1 MLKEKFLLFKDR
13 IVNNASFTLK
23 EQLGYAG
30 GIFGNAMGQD
40 SIDTFDDIFI
50 RTYMFPEKDYGFITI
65 IENILMIFGFITPPV
80 AGSILD
86 TPARP
91 GKKTPSKIMAGIMP
105 IPFAI
110 TSLLLFIVPFNP
122 LTNSFG
128 NFIWF
133 LVFKLIFKTVDTFYD
148 LSLNTISLRM
158 TNNADDRK
166 NFYTVATLAAS
177 LGSMLPG
184 WVIPVI
190 VDTTEDPTKQKQLYF
205 VCALIFAV
213 VGLGAMIAP
222 YFTLDEK
229 LKVVKKPE
237 KAVIVW
243 DRQTISTLLHCRS
256 FIILEL
262 ATFFEQVRQLSYK
275 LLNYMYRDV
284 FGDYKMKVAIDAISG
299 GLSYAG
305 LAAVPFLGKKFSA
318 RTILSGGFGYTGI
331 FYAIMSAFAFGINKN
346 SFNYVATENSTHKV
360 YKYKWIVGVLI
371 GLAGMP
377 NNAISTSK
385 KIIVG
390 DATDYMEWYSEKT
403 FGTPIRSEGL
413 VSAAQSVFNN
423 IFNLI
428 RTNFYNISFQK
439 IGYKSAVGENNVEQ
453 KVETIKKI
461 FLLFGLCGVVG
472 NFLASGSY
480 LFDNY
485 TGKKKTAILAELEEM
500 RAAREKLAA
509 EFNSENVTV
518 NE

>member
-1 MLKEKFLLFKDR
+1 MIKDKITSFKDK
-13 IVNNASFTLK
+13 IVNNESFTIK
-23 EQLGYAG
+23 EQFGYAG

-40 SIDTFDDIFI
+40 SIDTFDDIFV
-50 RTYMFPEKDYGFITI
+50 RTYMFEETKYYLITI
-65 IENILMIFGFITPPV
+65 IENILMIFNFITSPI
-80 AGSILD
+80 AGTILD

-91 GKKTPSKIMAGIMP
+91 GKKTPSKILTGTMP

-110 TSLLLFIVPFNP
+110 ASLLLFIVPSANST
-122 LTNSFG
+122 TNFV
-128 NFIWF
+128 WF
-133 LVFKLIFKTVDTFYD
+133 LVFKLIFKTVDSFYD
-148 LSLNTISLRM
+148 LSLNTLSLRM
-158 TNNADDRK
+158 TNNANDRK
-166 NFYTVATLAAS
+166 NFYTIATLAAS

-190 VDTTEDPTKQKQLYF
+190 VERSDDPEKQKYLYF
-205 VCALIFAV
+205 VCALIFCVIGFAGMV
-213 VGLGAMIAP
+213 AP

-229 LKVVKKPE
+229 LKVVERPKKS
-237 KAVIVW
+237 AIVW

-256 FIILEL
+256 FIVLEA

-284 FGDYKMKVAIDAISG
+284 LDKYGMKVIVDGISG

-305 LAAVPFLGKKFSA
+305 LAAIPFLGKKFSA
-318 RTILSGGFGYTGI
+318 RTILSGGFAYTGI
-331 FYAIMSAFAFGINKN
+331 FYAIMATFLFK
-346 SFNYVATENSTHKV
+346 FNVSKIR
-360 YKYKWIVGVLI
+360 KYKWIIGVLI

-377 NNAISTSK
+377 NNAISASK

-413 VSAAQSVFNN
+413 VSAAQSIFNN

-439 IGYKSAVGENNVEQ
+439 IGYKSAVNS
-453 KVETIKKI
+453 ETIVQPESAIKGI
-461 FLLFGLCGVVG
+461 FLMFTLCGVVG
-472 NFLASGSY
+472 NFLASASY

-485 TGKKKTAILAELEEM
+485 TGNKKTEILAELDEM
-500 RAAREKLAA
+500 RTARAKLTA
-509 EFNSENVTV
+509 EFNNEEITV

>member
-1 MLKEKFLLFKDR
+1 MIKEKINRFIDPIK
-13 IVNNASFTLK
+13 NNPSFTIK

-50 RTYMFPEKDYGFITI
+50 RTYMFAEKDFYLITI
-65 IENILMIFGFITPPV
+65 IENILMFLGFITPPV

-91 GKKTPSKIMAGIMP
+91 GKKTPSKILTGTMP
-105 IPFAI
+105 LPFTIA
-110 TSLLLFIVPFNP
+110 SLLLFIVPSADP
-122 LTNSFG
+122 IR

-148 LSLNTISLRM
+148 LSLNTLSLRM
-158 TNNADDRK
+158 TNNANDRK

-177 LGSMLPG
+177 LGSMCPG

-190 VDTTEDPTKQKQLYF
+190 VETSKDPTRQKQLYF
-205 VCALIFAV
+205 ICALIFGV
-213 VGLGAMIAP
+213 LGLATMLAP
-222 YFTLDEK
+222 YFTLEEK

-237 KAVIVW
+237 KAAIVW

-262 ATFFEQVRQLSYK
+262 ATFFEQIRQLSYK

-284 FGDYKMKVAIDAISG
+284 FGLYKMKVAIDAVSG
-299 GLSYAG
+299 VLSYVG
-305 LAAVPFLGKKFSA
+305 LGAVPVLGRKFSA
-318 RTILSGGFGYTGI
+318 RTILCGGFAYTGF
-331 FYAIMSAFAFGINKN
+331 FYTLMSLFAIKFNVNKIR
-346 SFNYVATENSTHKV
+346 
-360 YKYKWIVGVLI
+360 KYKWLIGVMI

-377 NNAISTSK
+377 NNAISASK

-413 VSAAQSVFNN
+413 VSAAQSVFGNV
-423 IFNLI
+423 FNLI
-428 RTNFYNISFQK
+428 RTNFYNIAFQK
-439 IGYKSAVGENNVEQ
+439 IGYKSASAGEAVTQ
-453 KVETIKKI
+453 TTGALKGI
-461 FLLFGLCGVVG
+461 FLMFTLCGVVG

-485 TGKKKTAILAELEEM
+485 TGRKKDGILKELEKM
-500 RAAREKLAA
+500 REVRAVDAATQ
-509 EFNSENVTV
+509 S
-518 NE
+518 

>member
-1 MLKEKFLLFKDR
+1 MIKEKAQRFKGKLT
-13 IVNNASFTLK
+13 NNPSFTLK

-50 RTYMFPEKDYGFITI
+50 RTYMFKEKDYYLITI
-65 IENILMIFGFITPPV
+65 IEDILMILGFITTPI

-91 GKKTPSKIMAGIMP
+91 GGKTPSKILTGTMP

-110 TSLLLFIVPFNP
+110 TSMLLFIVPSLSP
-122 LTNSFG
+122 KI
-128 NFIWF
+128 NFWWF
-133 LVFKLIFKTVDTFYD
+133 LIFKLIFKTVDSFYD
-148 LSLNTISLRM
+148 LSLNTLSLRM

-166 NFYTVATLAAS
+166 NFYTVATLASA
-177 LGSMLPG
+177 LGSMMPG
-184 WVIPVI
+184 WVIPV
-190 VDTTEDPTKQKQLYF
+190 VVETSEDPTKQKQLYF
-205 VCALIFAV
+205 ICALIFCV
-213 VGLGAMIAP
+213 IGLAAMLAP

-237 KAVIVW
+237 KTAIVW

-284 FGDYKMKVAIDAISG
+284 FDLYSMKVVIDAISG
-299 GLSYAG
+299 ALSYVG
-305 LAAVPFLGKKFSA
+305 LGSVPFLGKKFSA
-318 RTILSGGFGYTGI
+318 RTILCGGFAYTGF
-331 FYAIMSAFAFGINKN
+331 FYTLMALFAVRF
-346 SFNYVATENSTHKV
+346 KV
-360 YKYKWIVGVLI
+360 SKVRKYKWLIGIMI

-377 NNAISTSK
+377 NNAISASK

-403 FGTPIRSEGL
+403 YGTPIRSEGL
-413 VSAAQSVFNN
+413 VSAAQSIFNN
-423 IFNLI
+423 VFNLI
-428 RTNFYNISFQK
+428 RTNFYNITFQK
-439 IGYKSAVGENNVEQ
+439 IGYKSASDGKAVVQSEGAL
-453 KVETIKKI
+453 KGI
-461 FLLFGLCGVVG
+461 FLMFTLCGVVG

-485 TGKKKTAILAELEEM
+485 TGKKKERILVELDEM
-500 RAAREKLAA
+500 RKLREEITAKREA
-509 EFNSENVTV
+509 EEKTSEA
-518 NE
+518 E

>member
-1 MLKEKFLLFKDR
+1 MIKEKINRFIDPIK
-13 IVNNASFTLK
+13 NNPSFTIK

-50 RTYMFPEKDYGFITI
+50 RTYMFAEKDFYLITI
-65 IENILMIFGFITPPV
+65 IENILMFLGFITPPV

-91 GKKTPSKIMAGIMP
+91 GKKTPSKILTGTMP
-105 IPFAI
+105 LPFTIA
-110 TSLLLFIVPFNP
+110 SLLLFIVPSADP
-122 LTNSFG
+122 IR

-148 LSLNTISLRM
+148 LSLNTLSLRM
-158 TNNADDRK
+158 TNNANDRK

-177 LGSMLPG
+177 LGSMCPG

-190 VDTTEDPTKQKQLYF
+190 VETSKDPTRQKQLYF
-205 VCALIFAV
+205 ICALIFGV
-213 VGLGAMIAP
+213 LGLATMLAP
-222 YFTLDEK
+222 YFTLEEK

-237 KAVIVW
+237 KAAIVW

-262 ATFFEQVRQLSYK
+262 ATFFEQIRQLSYK

-284 FGDYKMKVAIDAISG
+284 FGLYKMKVAIDAISG
-299 GLSYAG
+299 VLSYVG
-305 LAAVPFLGKKFSA
+305 LGAVPVLGRKFSA
-318 RTILSGGFGYTGI
+318 RTILCGGFAYTGF
-331 FYAIMSAFAFGINKN
+331 FYTLMSLFAIKFNVNKIR
-346 SFNYVATENSTHKV
+346 
-360 YKYKWIVGVLI
+360 KYKWLIGVMI

-377 NNAISTSK
+377 NNAISASK

-413 VSAAQSVFNN
+413 VSAAQSVFGNV
-423 IFNLI
+423 FNLI
-428 RTNFYNISFQK
+428 RTNFYNIAFQK
-439 IGYKSAVGENNVEQ
+439 IGYKSASAGEAVTQ
-453 KVETIKKI
+453 TTGALKGI
-461 FLLFGLCGVVG
+461 FLMFTLCGVVG

-485 TGKKKTAILAELEEM
+485 TGKKKDGILKELENM
-500 RAAREKLAA
+500 REVRAVDAATQ
-509 EFNSENVTV
+509 S
-518 NE
+518 

>member
-1 MLKEKFLLFKDR
+1 MIKEKINRFIDPIK
-13 IVNNASFTLK
+13 NNPSFTVK

-50 RTYMFPEKDYGFITI
+50 RTYMFAEKDFYLITI
-65 IENILMIFGFITPPV
+65 IENILMFLGFITPPV

-91 GKKTPSKIMAGIMP
+91 GKKTPSKILTGTMP
-105 IPFAI
+105 LPFTIA
-110 TSLLLFIVPFNP
+110 SLLLFIVPSSNP
-122 LTNSFG
+122 TR

-148 LSLNTISLRM
+148 LSLNTLSLRM
-158 TNNADDRK
+158 TNNANDRK

-177 LGSMLPG
+177 LGSMCPG

-190 VDTTEDPTKQKQLYF
+190 VETSEDPTRQKQLYF
-205 VCALIFAV
+205 ICAFIFGV
-213 VGLGAMIAP
+213 LGLATMLAP
-222 YFTLDEK
+222 YFTLEEK

-237 KAVIVW
+237 KAAIVW

-262 ATFFEQVRQLSYK
+262 ATFFEQIRQLSYK

-284 FGDYKMKVAIDAISG
+284 FGLYKMKVAIDAVSG
-299 GLSYAG
+299 VLSYVG
-305 LAAVPFLGKKFSA
+305 LGAVPILGRKFSA
-318 RTILSGGFGYTGI
+318 RTILCGGFAYTGF
-331 FYAIMSAFAFGINKN
+331 FYALMAMFAVKFNVNKIR
-346 SFNYVATENSTHKV
+346 
-360 YKYKWIVGVLI
+360 KYKWLIGVMI

-377 NNAISTSK
+377 NNAISASK

-413 VSAAQSVFNN
+413 VSAAQSVFGNV
-423 IFNLI
+423 FNLI
-428 RTNFYNISFQK
+428 RTNFYNIAFQK
-439 IGYKSAVGENNVEQ
+439 IGYKSASSGEAVTQ
-453 KVETIKKI
+453 TTGALKGI
-461 FLLFGLCGVVG
+461 FLMFTLCGVVG

-485 TGKKKTAILAELEEM
+485 TGRNKDGILKELEKM
-500 RAAREKLAA
+500 REVRAVEAATQ
-509 EFNSENVTV
+509 S
-518 NE
+518 